1 MLPAGV
7 DPRTPVLVGAGQV
20 VHRGKEPGLPGP
32 AELAAEA
39 LRRAGADSGTGD
51 RLLRAADLVA
61 AVSPVSKPYEDLG
74 ALAAIELGVAPART
88 LQSVRFGGDAPI
100 TLLGRVAQAV
110 ADGKAE
116 VALLTGAEAVAAG
129 ITAAR
134 TGITPSWPEEPAGA
148 VPDEV
153 VGTDRGPNSDMEN
166 AAGLWGPVYFYALM
180 ETALRA
186 RLGLTEEA
194 HLARIGALWSRF
206 SEVAAGNPFAWQPE
220 RNSVADLIVPTPA
233 NRLVATPYPKLL
245 TANLTVNQ
253 GAGLIVCSAAAAD
266 AAGVPHDRWVFLH
279 GAATA
284 TDEWFVSE
292 RADLAASPAIAAAG
306 GAALRSAG
314 VGIDEVAH
322 IDLYSCF
329 PIAVQV
335 AAEALGLALDDPA
348 RPLTLT
354 GGLTFAGGPGNNYTT
369 HSLAALVQVLR
380 AHPGDFGLAT
390 ALGWYITKHGAA
402 VLSTRPPAARFRAE
416 EPEVPAA
423 RRATAPGYTG
433 RATVES
439 YTVAYRRG
447 SGPDRADEP
456 EAVVISALNPAGA
469 RILVRASDA
478 ETIAAFAD
486 GDPLGAGVEIAAA
499 DRLTL
504 LTERTV
510 R

>member
-32 AELAAEA
+32 VELATES
-39 LRRAGADSGTGD
+39 LRRAGADTGVGD

-61 AVSPVSKPYEDLG
+61 SVAPVSKPYEDLG
-74 ALAAIELGVAPART
+74 ALVAAELGATPRRT
-88 LQSVRFGGDAPI
+88 WQSVRFGGDAPI
-100 TLLGRVAQAV
+100 KLLNRVAQAV
-110 ADGKAE
+110 AAGQAE

-134 TGITPSWPEEPAGA
+134 TGVTPNWRDEAAGA
-148 VPDEV
+148 RPGEI
-153 VGTDRGPNSDMEN
+153 VGNDRGPNSEMEN
-166 AAGLWGPVYFYALM
+166 AAGLWGPIYFYALM
-180 ETALRA
+180 ETAMRA

-194 HLARIGALWSRF
+194 HRERIGALWSRF
-206 SEVAAGNPFAWQPE
+206 SGIAARNPFAWQPQE
-220 RNSVADLIVPTPA
+220 HAVADLIVPSAA
-233 NRLVATPYPKLL
+233 NRMVSSPYTKLL

-279 GAATA
+279 GGATA

-292 RADLAASPAIAAAG
+292 RADMAASPAIAAAG
-306 GAALRSAG
+306 AAALGAAG
-314 VGIDEVAH
+314 IGIDDVAH

-335 AAEALGLALDDPA
+335 GAAALGLSLEDPA

-369 HSLAALVQVLR
+369 HSLATLVDVLR

-390 ALGWYITKHGAA
+390 ALGWYITKHGVA
-402 VLSTRPPAARFRAE
+402 VLSTRPPAAAFRAA
-416 EPEVPAA
+416 EPQVPVA

-433 RATVES
+433 PATVEA
-439 YTVAYRRG
+439 YTVAHRK
-447 SGPDRADEP
+447 GPDGGDEA
-456 EAVVISALNPAGA
+456 EAVVISALEPDGA

-478 ETIAAFAD
+478 ETIAAFTD
-486 GDPLGAGVEIAAA
+486 DDPIGAGVEIAAP
-499 DRLTL
+499 DRLSL
-504 LTERTV
+504 LTERTL